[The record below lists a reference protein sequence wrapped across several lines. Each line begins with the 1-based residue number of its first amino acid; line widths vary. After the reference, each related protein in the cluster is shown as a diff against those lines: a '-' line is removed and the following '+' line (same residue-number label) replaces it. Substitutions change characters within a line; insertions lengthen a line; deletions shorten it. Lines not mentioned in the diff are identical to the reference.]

1 MASTNNAKKTNVGPI
16 VGGVV
21 GGVGGFLIFLGL
33 GIFFWRR
40 HKQTEHFDGEKGIL
54 GFGASDQ
61 TTTPIPYNY
70 ARRELPPLPPQETTP
85 LATTSPSVSQADLYT
100 NMASSKAR
108 EAAIAAAQVMG
119 HRPAQPSSSF
129 TALSDPPSS
138 REPPSAP
145 ASSSGGGSA
154 AQLSPSEVQGLR
166 NEVENLRRV
175 MEQFQDGRLVEPPPE
190 YVEGSQVPR

>member
-1 MASTNNAKKTNVGPI
+1 
-16 VGGVV
+16 
-21 GGVGGFLIFLGL
+21 
-33 GIFFWRR
+33 
-40 HKQTEHFDGEKGIL
+40 
-54 GFGASDQ
+54 
-61 TTTPIPYNY
+61 
-70 ARRELPPLPPQETTP
+70 
-85 LATTSPSVSQADLYT
+85 
-100 NMASSKAR
+100 
-108 EAAIAAAQVMG
+108 MG